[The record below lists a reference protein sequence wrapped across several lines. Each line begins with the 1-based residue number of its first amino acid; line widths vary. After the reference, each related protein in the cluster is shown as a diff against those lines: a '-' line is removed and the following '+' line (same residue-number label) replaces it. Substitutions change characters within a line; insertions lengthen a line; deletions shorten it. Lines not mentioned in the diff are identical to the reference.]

1 MLLQIVLLWLF
12 RFIKLPNFLCCNRED
27 WVQFGTLVEHDE
39 QSSKPWL
46 GCLNLTRQALQRN
59 FSWVRD
65 NRWFCSR
72 YCAFVK
78 SSWCCRFCSCSFCF
92 CMIWRRLAI
101 VVLYSLHL
109 RHLLIG
115 KGSDKHLAI
124 LSMILF
130 LHVVSSATFFVVC
143 GGYWTFGTWLHA
155 LVHNW
160 SINSRKWVSLYFW
173 ITWLIWRFF
182 LDRTWLYTSWKGM

>member
-1 MLLQIVLLWLF
+1 MLALHLWFIIAAWVALPPKSFRSHFFLQIVLLWLF
-12 RFIKLPNFLCCNRED
+12 RFIKLPNFFCCNRED

-46 GCLNLTRQALQRN
+46 GCLNLTRQTLQRN

-78 SSWCCRFCSCSFCF
+78 SSWRCRFCSCWFCS
-92 CMIWRRLAI
+92 CMIWSRLAI
-101 VVLYSLHL
+101 VVLYPLHL
-109 RHLLIG
+109 RHLLID

-124 LSMILF
+124 LSMIPF
-130 LHVVSSATFFVVC
+130 LHVVSSATFFS
-143 GGYWTFGTWLHA
+143 FFE
-155 LVHNW
+155 W
-160 SINSRKWVSLYFW
+160 SIFTHCS
-173 ITWLIWRFF
+173 
-182 LDRTWLYTSWKGM
+182 